1 MKSYVFRV
9 ELEPDEEGWRAF
21 YPPLEDIGASTWGQ
35 TQEEA
40 SKNIHEVVAMIL
52 EEVEEDK

>member
-1 MKSYVFRV
+1 VKSYVFRV
-9 ELEPDEEGWRAF
+9 ELEPDEEGWRAL

-40 SKNIHEVVAMIL
+40 IKTFRKYSP
-52 EEVEEDK
+52 